1 MAVEG
6 MPPALSDAATQ
17 SKGVQGRK
25 KSIGRRIYERRVA
38 YVMLAPT
45 FIFLLIFMYYPA
57 LLGLYRSVFK
67 WTPGIDA
74 KFVGLDNFIQL
85 FIKDRVFLNSLDH
98 MLQLAAW
105 YVVSTVGV
113 SLFIAVLIHRLRGGR
128 TQYTLRLG
136 MILPVVIPA
145 IVPLMLWK
153 FIYDVK
159 VGPLNA
165 ILTWVGLESWT
176 RAWLSDPNVALY
188 AVMLRNFPWVDGV
201 AILILLAGLQAIPY
215 EIVESAMIDGAT
227 EIRRFWSIEL
237 PLIAGQIK
245 LISVLTIMWGVQEF
259 TAVFAMTQGG
269 PINSTMV
276 PGMWM
281 FWNAFRINKMGY
293 ASAIGVVMFMIT
305 LVLTLI
311 NMKYITTEEY

>member
-1 MAVEG
+1 MAVKE
-6 MPPALSDAATQ
+6 MPALPNTVAQAVA
-17 SKGVQGRK
+17 VQERRK
-25 KSIGRRIYERRVA
+25 PLGRRIYEGRVA
-38 YVMLAPT
+38 YIMIAPT
-45 FIFLLIFMYYPA
+45 FVFLLVFMYYPA

-74 KFVGLDNFIQL
+74 KFVGLGNFIQL
-85 FIKDRVFLNSLDH
+85 VTKDRVFLSSMDH
-98 MLQLAAW
+98 MLQLAGW

-128 TQYTLRLG
+128 TQYTFRLG

-159 VGPLNA
+159 VGPLNM
-165 ILTWVGLESWT
+165 ILIWAGLEEWT

-215 EIVESAMIDGAT
+215 EIVESAMIDGAS
-227 EIRRFWSIEL
+227 EMRRFWSIEL

-305 LVLTLI
+305 LVLTMI

>member
-1 MAVEG
+1 MAAEP
-6 MPPALSDAATQ
+6 MSAQPTILSDVGSGS
-17 SKGVQGRK
+17 SKKTLWQ
-25 KSIGRRIYERRVA
+25 RIWRGRVA
-38 YVMLAPT
+38 YAMIAPT
-45 FIFLLIFMYYPA
+45 FVFLLVFMYYPA
-57 LLGLYRSVFK
+57 GLGLYRSLFK
-67 WTPGIDA
+67 WSAGLEA
-74 KFVGLDNFIQL
+74 KWVGLDHFVKL
-85 FIKDRVFLNSLDH
+85 FTTDRVFVSSLNN

-105 YVVSTVGV
+105 YVFSTVFV
-113 SLFIAVLIHRLRGGR
+113 SLFIAILIHRLRVAR
-128 TQYTLRLG
+128 TKYTFRLL

-153 FIYDVK
+153 FIYDDSI
-159 VGPLNA
+159 GPLNVF
-165 ILTWVGLESWT
+165 LTFIGLESWT
-176 RAWLSDPNVALY
+176 TAWLSDPNTALY

-201 AILILLAGLQAIPY
+201 AILILLAGLQAIPF
-215 EIVESAMIDGAT
+215 EIVESSMIDGANG
-227 EIRRFWSIEL
+227 IRRFWSIEL

-293 ASAIGVVMFMIT
+293 ASAIGVIMFLIT
-305 LVLTLI
+305 LILTLI
-311 NMKYITTEEY
+311 NMRYITTQEY

>member
-1 MAVEG
+1 MAVEE
-6 MPPALSDAATQ
+6 MTALPDAAVQ
-17 SKGVQGRK
+17 SVGAQAHK
-25 KSIGRRIYERRVA
+25 KALGRRIYEGRVA
-38 YVMLAPT
+38 YVMIAPT
-45 FIFLLIFMYYPA
+45 FVFLLVFMYYPA
-57 LLGLYRSVFK
+57 LLGLYRSAFK
-67 WTPGIDA
+67 WAPGLSSD
-74 KFVGLDNFIQL
+74 FVGLGNFIQL
-85 FIKDRVFLNSLDH
+85 FTKDRVFVSSMDH

-128 TQYTLRLG
+128 AQYTFRLG
-136 MILPVVIPA
+136 MILPVVIPG

-153 FIYDVK
+153 FIYDIK
-159 VGPLNA
+159 VGPLNM
-165 ILTWVGLESWT
+165 ILIWAGLESWT

-215 EIVESAMIDGAT
+215 EIVESAMIDGAS
-227 EIRRFWSIEL
+227 EMRRFWSIEL

-305 LVLTLI
+305 LVLTMI

>member
-1 MAVEG
+1 MAVKEA
-6 MPPALSDAATQ
+6 PAQPNAAAQTVGAQ
-17 SKGVQGRK
+17 ERK
-25 KSIGRRIYERRVA
+25 KSIGRRLYEGRVA
-38 YVMLAPT
+38 YLMLTPT

-57 LLGLYRSVFK
+57 LLGLYRSFFRWSAGLQAEFVGF
-67 WTPGIDA
+67 DN
-74 KFVGLDNFIQL
+74 FVGLFA
-85 FIKDRVFLNSLDH
+85 KDKVFVNSLYN

-105 YVVSTVGV
+105 YVVSTVGI
-113 SLFIAVLIHRLRGGR
+113 SLFIAVLIHRIRGGR
-128 TQYTLRLG
+128 TQYSFRLL
-136 MILPVVIPA
+136 MILPVVIPG

-153 FIYDVK
+153 FIYDFK
-159 VGPLNA
+159 VGPLNVF
-165 ILTWVGLESWT
+165 LTWVGLETWI
-176 RAWLSDPNVALY
+176 RPWLADPEVALY
-188 AVMLRNFPWVDGV
+188 AVMLRNFPWVDGI
-201 AILILLAGLQAIPY
+201 AILILLAGLQAIPF
-215 EIVESAMIDGAT
+215 EIVESAMIDGASDM
-227 EIRRFWSIEL
+227 RRFWSIEL

-293 ASAIGVVMFMIT
+293 ASAIGVVIFMIT
-305 LVLTLI
+305 LVLTVI

>member
-1 MAVEG
+1 MAVEE
-6 MPPALSDAATQ
+6 MTALPDAAAQ
-17 SKGVQGRK
+17 SVGAQAHK
-25 KSIGRRIYERRVA
+25 KALGRRIYEGRVA
-38 YVMLAPT
+38 YVMIAPT
-45 FIFLLIFMYYPA
+45 FVFLLVFMYYPA
-57 LLGLYRSVFK
+57 VLGLYRSAFK
-67 WTPGIDA
+67 WAPGLSSD
-74 KFVGLDNFIQL
+74 FVGLGNFIQL
-85 FIKDRVFLNSLDH
+85 FTKDRVFLSSMDH
-98 MLQLAAW
+98 MLQLVAW

-113 SLFIAVLIHRLRGGR
+113 SLFIAILIHRLRGNR
-128 TQYTLRLG
+128 TQYSFRLG
-136 MILPVVIPA
+136 MILPVVIPG

-153 FIYDVK
+153 FIYDIK

-215 EIVESAMIDGAT
+215 EIVESAMIDGAS
-227 EIRRFWSIEL
+227 EMRRFWSIEL

>member
-1 MAVEG
+1 MDVEE
-6 MPPALSDAATQ
+6 MPALPNAAAQTVD
-17 SKGVQGRK
+17 VQARRK
-25 KSIGRRIYERRVA
+25 SLGRRMYEGRVA

-67 WTPGIDA
+67 WAPGLEA
-74 KFVGLDNFIQL
+74 KFVGLDHFVRL
-85 FIKDRVFLNSLDH
+85 FTKDRVFLNSMDH

-105 YVVSTVGV
+105 YVISTVGV
-113 SLFIAVLIHRLRGGR
+113 SLFIAILIHRLKQGR
-128 TQYTLRLG
+128 AQYTFRLG
-136 MILPVVIPA
+136 MILPVIIPT

-153 FIYDVK
+153 FIYDAS

-215 EIVESAMIDGAT
+215 EIVESAMIDGAG
-227 EIRRFWSIEL
+227 EMRRFWSIEL

-245 LISVLTIMWGVQEF
+245 LISALTIMWGVQEF

-293 ASAIGVVMFMIT
+293 ASAIGVVMFLIT

>member
-1 MAVEG
+1 MAVEE
-6 MPPALSDAATQ
+6 MTALPDAAVQ
-17 SKGVQGRK
+17 SVGAQAHK
-25 KSIGRRIYERRVA
+25 KALGRRIYEGRVA
-38 YVMLAPT
+38 YVMIAPT
-45 FIFLLIFMYYPA
+45 FVFLLVFMYYPA
-57 LLGLYRSVFK
+57 LLGLYRSAFK
-67 WTPGIDA
+67 WAPGLSSD
-74 KFVGLDNFIQL
+74 FVGLGNFIQL
-85 FIKDRVFLNSLDH
+85 FTKDRVFVSSMDH

-128 TQYTLRLG
+128 TQYTFRLG

-159 VGPLNA
+159 VGPLNM
-165 ILTWVGLESWT
+165 ILIWAGLEEWT

-215 EIVESAMIDGAT
+215 EIVESAMIDGAS
-227 EIRRFWSIEL
+227 EMRRFWSIEL

-305 LVLTLI
+305 LVLTMI

>member
-1 MAVEG
+1 MAVEE
-6 MPPALSDAATQ
+6 MTALPDAAAQ
-17 SKGVQGRK
+17 SVGAQAHK
-25 KSIGRRIYERRVA
+25 KALGRRIYEGRVA
-38 YVMLAPT
+38 YVMIAPT
-45 FIFLLIFMYYPA
+45 FVFLLVFMYYPA
-57 LLGLYRSVFK
+57 LLGLYRSAFK
-67 WTPGIDA
+67 WAPGLSSD
-74 KFVGLDNFIQL
+74 FVGLGNFIQL
-85 FIKDRVFLNSLDH
+85 FTKDRVFVSSMDH

-128 TQYTLRLG
+128 AQYTFRLG
-136 MILPVVIPA
+136 MILPVVIPG

-153 FIYDVK
+153 FIYDIK
-159 VGPLNA
+159 VGPLNM
-165 ILTWVGLESWT
+165 ILIWAGLESWT

-215 EIVESAMIDGAT
+215 EIVESAMIDGAS
-227 EIRRFWSIEL
+227 EMRRFWSIEL

-305 LVLTLI
+305 LVLTMI

>member
-1 MAVEG
+1 MAVEE
-6 MPPALSDAATQ
+6 MSALPDAAAQ
-17 SKGVQGRK
+17 APPLEARRK
-25 KSIGRRIYERRVA
+25 SLGKRLYEGRVA
-38 YVMLAPT
+38 YIMLAPT
-45 FIFLLIFMYYPA
+45 FVFLLIFMYYPA
-57 LLGLYRSVFK
+57 LLGLYRSAFK
-67 WTPGIDA
+67 WAPGLDSD
-74 KFVGLDNFIQL
+74 FVGLGNFIQL
-85 FIKDRVFLNSLDH
+85 FTKDRVFLNSMDH

-128 TQYTLRLG
+128 AQYTFRLG

-159 VGPLNA
+159 VGPLNLF
-165 ILTWVGLESWT
+165 LTWIGLESWT

-215 EIVESAMIDGAT
+215 EIVESAMIDGAS
-227 EIRRFWSIEL
+227 EMRRFWSIEL

-293 ASAIGVVMFMIT
+293 ASAIGVVLFLLT
-305 LVLTLI
+305 LVLTMI

>member
-1 MAVEG
+1 MAVEQI
-6 MPPALSDAATQ
+6 PALPNAAHQ
-17 SKGVQGRK
+17 GVGVQARE
-25 KSIGRRIYERRVA
+25 KSLWRRTYEGRVA
-38 YVMLAPT
+38 YLMIAPT
-45 FIFLLIFMYYPA
+45 FIFLLVFMYYPA
-57 LLGLYRSVFK
+57 VLGLYRSLFK
-67 WTPGIDA
+67 WSAGLEAEFIS
-74 KFVGLDNFIQL
+74 LDNFVKL
-85 FIKDRVFLNSLDH
+85 FTKDRVFLSSLDH

-113 SLFIAVLIHRLRGGR
+113 SLFIAVLIHRLRAGR
-128 TQYTLRLG
+128 IQYTFRLG
-136 MILPVVIPA
+136 MILPVVIPS

-153 FIYDVK
+153 FIYDAS

-165 ILTWVGLESWT
+165 ILTWVGLDSWT
-176 RAWLSDPNVALY
+176 RAWLADPNVALY

-201 AILILLAGLQAIPY
+201 AILILLAGLQAIPF
-215 EIVESAMIDGAT
+215 EIVESAMIDGAS
-227 EIRRFWSIEL
+227 EMRRFWSIEL

-245 LISVLTIMWGVQEF
+245 LISVLSIMWGVQEF

-293 ASAIGVVMFMIT
+293 ASAIGVVMFFIT

-311 NMKYITTEEY
+311 NMKYITTEEH

>member
-1 MAVEG
+1 MAVDEAR
-6 MPPALSDAATQ
+6 ALPNAAAQTVGEQ
-17 SKGVQGRK
+17 TRK
-25 KSIGRRIYERRVA
+25 KSLGRRIYEGRIA
-38 YVMLAPT
+38 YLMLTPT

-57 LLGLYRSVFK
+57 LLGLYRSLFR
-67 WTPGIDA
+67 WSAGLQA
-74 KFVGLDNFIQL
+74 KFVGVDNFVRL
-85 FIKDRVFLNSLDH
+85 FAKDKVFVNSLDH

-105 YVVSTVGV
+105 YVVSTVGI
-113 SLFIAVLIHRLRGGR
+113 SLFIAVLIHRIRGAR
-128 TQYTLRLG
+128 TQYSFRLL

-153 FIYDVK
+153 FIYDFK
-159 VGPLNA
+159 VGPINVFLN
-165 ILTWVGLESWT
+165 WVGLE
-176 RAWLSDPNVALY
+176 AWARPWLADPNVALY
-188 AVMLRNFPWVDGV
+188 AVMLRNFPWVDGI
-201 AILILLAGLQAIPY
+201 AILILLAGLQAIPF
-215 EIVESAMIDGAT
+215 EIVESAMIDGASDL
-227 EIRRFWSIEL
+227 RRFWSIEL

-281 FWNAFRINKMGY
+281 YFNAFSLGKMGY
-293 ASAIGVVMFMIT
+293 AASIGVVLFFIT
-305 LVLTLI
+305 LVLTAI

>member
-1 MAVEG
+1 MAVEE
-6 MPPALSDAATQ
+6 MPALPNAAAQTVD
-17 SKGVQGRK
+17 VQARK
-25 KSIGRRIYERRVA
+25 KSLGRRMYEGRVA

-45 FIFLLIFMYYPA
+45 FIFLLIFMYYPT

-67 WTPGIDA
+67 WTPGLEA
-74 KFVGLDNFIQL
+74 KFVGLDHFVQL
-85 FIKDRVFLNSLDH
+85 FTKDRVFLNSMDH

-105 YVVSTVGV
+105 YVISTVGV
-113 SLFIAVLIHRLRGGR
+113 SLFIAILIHRLKQGR
-128 TQYTLRLG
+128 AQYTFRLG
-136 MILPVVIPA
+136 MILPVIIPT

-153 FIYDVK
+153 FIYDAS

-215 EIVESAMIDGAT
+215 EIVESAMMDGAG
-227 EIRRFWSIEL
+227 EMRRFWSIEL

-293 ASAIGVVMFMIT
+293 ASAIGVVMFLIT
-305 LVLTLI
+305 FVLTLI
-311 NMKYITTEEY
+311 NMKYIISEEY

>member
-1 MAVEG
+1 MAVEE
-6 MPPALSDAATQ
+6 MTALPDAAAQ
-17 SKGVQGRK
+17 SVGVQARRK
-25 KSIGRRIYERRVA
+25 PLGRRIYEGRVA
-38 YVMLAPT
+38 YIMLAPS
-45 FIFLLIFMYYPA
+45 FVFLLVFMYYPA
-57 LLGLYRSVFK
+57 LLGLYRSAFK
-67 WTPGIDA
+67 WAPGLSSD
-74 KFVGLDNFIQL
+74 FVGLGNFIQL
-85 FIKDRVFLNSLDH
+85 FTKDRVFVSSMDH

-128 TQYTLRLG
+128 TQYTFRLG

-153 FIYDVK
+153 FIYDIK
-159 VGPLNA
+159 VGPLNM
-165 ILTWVGLESWT
+165 ILIWAGLEEWT

-215 EIVESAMIDGAT
+215 EIVESAMIDGAS
-227 EIRRFWSIEL
+227 EMRRFWSIEL

-293 ASAIGVVMFMIT
+293 ASAIGVVLFLLT
-305 LVLTLI
+305 LVLTMI

>member
-1 MAVEG
+1 MWCPRLACLFYRCSDS
-6 MPPALSDAATQ
+6 PAAGREDAIY
-17 SKGVQGRK
+17 V
-25 KSIGRRIYERRVA
+25 SI
-38 YVMLAPT
+38 
-45 FIFLLIFMYYPA
+45 
-57 LLGLYRSVFK
+57 
-67 WTPGIDA
+67 
-74 KFVGLDNFIQL
+74 
-85 FIKDRVFLNSLDH
+85 
-98 MLQLAAW
+98 
-105 YVVSTVGV
+105 
-113 SLFIAVLIHRLRGGR
+113 
-128 TQYTLRLG
+128 G

-159 VGPLNA
+159 VGPLNL
-165 ILTWVGLESWT
+165 ILIWAGLEEWT

-215 EIVESAMIDGAT
+215 EIVESAMIDGAS
-227 EIRRFWSIEL
+227 EMRRFWSIEL

-293 ASAIGVVMFMIT
+293 ASAIGVVLFLLT
-305 LVLTLI
+305 LVLTMI

>member
-1 MAVEG
+1 MAVEEA
-6 MPPALSDAATQ
+6 PALPDTAAQ
-17 SKGVQGRK
+17 SVGVPGRR
-25 KSIGRRIYERRVA
+25 KSIARRIYEGRVA
-38 YVMLAPT
+38 YVMLTPT

-74 KFVGLDNFIQL
+74 KFVGLANFIQL
-85 FIKDRVFLNSLDH
+85 FTQDRVFLSSLDH

-113 SLFIAVLIHRLRGGR
+113 SLFIALLIHRLRGVM
-128 TQYTLRLG
+128 TQYTFRLG
-136 MILPVVIPA
+136 MILPVVIPG
-145 IVPLMLWK
+145 IVPLLLWK
-153 FIYDVK
+153 FIYDVS

-176 RAWLSDPNVALY
+176 RAWLSDPTVALY

-227 EIRRFWSIEL
+227 EMRRFWSIEL

-245 LISVLTIMWGVQEF
+245 LISALTIMWGVQEF
-259 TAVFAMTQGG
+259 TAVFAMTEGG

-281 FWNAFRINKMGY
+281 LWNAFRINKLGY
-293 ASAIGVVMFMIT
+293 ASAIGVVMFLIA

-311 NMKYITTEEY
+311 NIKYITTEEY

>member
-1 MAVEG
+1 MAVEE
-6 MPPALSDAATQ
+6 MPALPNAAAQTVD
-17 SKGVQGRK
+17 VQARRK
-25 KSIGRRIYERRVA
+25 SLGRRMYEGRVA

-67 WTPGIDA
+67 WTPGLEA
-74 KFVGLDNFIQL
+74 KFVGLDHFVQL
-85 FIKDRVFLNSLDH
+85 FTKDRVFLNSMDH

-105 YVVSTVGV
+105 YVISTVGV
-113 SLFIAVLIHRLRGGR
+113 SLFIALLIHRLKQGR
-128 TQYTLRLG
+128 AQYTFRLG
-136 MILPVVIPA
+136 MILPVIIPT

-153 FIYDVK
+153 FIYDAS

-165 ILTWVGLESWT
+165 ILTWVGLEAWT

-215 EIVESAMIDGAT
+215 EIVESAMMDGAG
-227 EIRRFWSIEL
+227 EMRRFWSIEL

-293 ASAIGVVMFMIT
+293 ASAIGVVMFLIT
-305 LVLTLI
+305 FVLTLI
-311 NMKYITTEEY
+311 NMKYIISEEY

>member
-1 MAVEG
+1 MAVEE
-6 MPPALSDAATQ
+6 MTALPDAAVQ
-17 SKGVQGRK
+17 SVGAQAHK
-25 KSIGRRIYERRVA
+25 KALGRRIYEGRVA
-38 YVMLAPT
+38 YVMIAPT
-45 FIFLLIFMYYPA
+45 FVFLLVFMYYPA

-74 KFVGLDNFIQL
+74 KFVGLGNFIQL
-85 FIKDRVFLNSLDH
+85 VTKDRVFLSSMDH

-128 TQYTLRLG
+128 TQYTFRLG

-159 VGPLNA
+159 VGPLNM
-165 ILTWVGLESWT
+165 ILIWAGLEEWT

-215 EIVESAMIDGAT
+215 EIVESAMIDGAS
-227 EIRRFWSIEL
+227 EMRRFWSIEL

-305 LVLTLI
+305 LVLTMI

>member
-1 MAVEG
+1 MAVEE
-6 MPPALSDAATQ
+6 MPALPNAAAQTVD
-17 SKGVQGRK
+17 VQARRK
-25 KSIGRRIYERRVA
+25 SLGRRMYEARVA
-38 YVMLAPT
+38 YVMLTPT
-45 FIFLLIFMYYPA
+45 FIFLLIFMYYPT

-67 WTPGIDA
+67 WTPGLEA
-74 KFVGLDNFIQL
+74 KFVGLDHFVQL
-85 FIKDRVFLNSLDH
+85 FTKDRVFLNSMDH

-105 YVVSTVGV
+105 YVISTVGV
-113 SLFIAVLIHRLRGGR
+113 SLFIAILIHRLKQGR
-128 TQYTLRLG
+128 AQYTFRLG
-136 MILPVVIPA
+136 MILPVIIPT

-153 FIYDVK
+153 FIYDAS

-165 ILTWVGLESWT
+165 ILTWVGLEAWT

-215 EIVESAMIDGAT
+215 EIVESAMMDGAG
-227 EIRRFWSIEL
+227 EMRRFWSIEL

-293 ASAIGVVMFMIT
+293 ASAIGVVMFLIT
-305 LVLTLI
+305 FVLTLI
-311 NMKYITTEEY
+311 NMKYIISEEY